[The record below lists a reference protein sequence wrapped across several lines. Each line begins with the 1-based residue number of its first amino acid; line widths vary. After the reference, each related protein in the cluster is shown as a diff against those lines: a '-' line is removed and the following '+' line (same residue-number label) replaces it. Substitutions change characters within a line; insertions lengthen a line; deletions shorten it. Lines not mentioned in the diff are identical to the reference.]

1 MSGTTVSPKNIDE
14 FTVLKMTDMIR
25 VQIPDFFEIGIP
37 LESTGSQHSDCKKW
51 AALINLRWV
60 LSCWASAIN
69 DACHHGSPRR
79 VETHNKI
86 EQIFAELRPHLDEE
100 QWYQVRKGLVDE
112 ETGKTLYP

>member
-1 MSGTTVSPKNIDE
+1 
-14 FTVLKMTDMIR
+14 MTDMIR

-60 LSCWASAIN
+60 LGCWAESIIKAYAKN
-69 DACHHGSPRR
+69 APRR
-79 VETHNKI
+79 MEVSRKL

-112 ETGKTLYP
+112 ETGKPFD